1 MTWIRWFAVPA
12 VIVLCACALRSAPAQ
27 PPAADGPK
35 IPVRN
40 EILST
45 LRDEHPRLLVAPGG
59 FDMLRARIADDP
71 VLSDWAQRL
80 RDHAEGILKA
90 PPSQYEIPDG
100 KRLLATSR
108 RVLDRVYTL
117 AMVYQLSEGAE
128 GDERYFQRAW
138 IELEAAAQFKDW
150 NPGHFLDTAEMTHA
164 FAIGYDWLYHA
175 WTDAQRDVLRD
186 AIITHG
192 LQPALDSYRGKGSYG
207 WWVRSHHNWNQVC
220 NGGIAAGAL
229 AIADEE
235 PEMAAEIIRAG
246 LVSLQRAMKQFAPD
260 GAWSEGPGYWNYA
273 TSYNVMHLAALQ
285 SALGTDF
292 DLSAHEGFD
301 QTGDFPI
308 FLTGPTGRTFNFAD
322 GGDSA
327 VRAPQLFWL
336 GSTFG
341 RPLYS
346 RYQRVHA
353 RPTALDVLWYDG
365 QAVAPDLDDEPLDR
379 YFRGPEAVT
388 MRSAWDDPGA
398 LFVGFKAGDNKVN
411 HSHLDLGTFVLDAL
425 GQRWARDLAGDNY
438 NLPAYFGGRR
448 WTYYRLRAEGHNT
461 LSLNPGQGPDQDPR
475 AAAKIIRTGFAPDR
489 AYAIADLTGAYAG
502 HAAQVK
508 RGIALIDDRSRVL
521 VQDEVSAE
529 APAELWWFMHTRA
542 SIEVAEDGRS
552 AVLSRGGKRLL
563 ARVLEP
569 AEAVFTVIDAAPLP
583 TSPNPEGQTM
593 NKGVRKLAIHL
604 ENVAETRL
612 AVLLMPLQAEEEQRE
627 LPGGVVPLTAW

>member
-1 MTWIRWFAVPA
+1 MMTWIRWFAIPA
-12 VIVLCACALRSAPAQ
+12 VIVLCACSMRSAPGQ
-27 PPAADGPK
+27 SPAADAPA
-35 IPVRN
+35 IPAQD

-45 LRDEHPRLLVAPGG
+45 LRDEHPRLLVVPGD
-59 FDMLRARIADDP
+59 FDALRARIADDP
-71 VLSDWAQRL
+71 VLSDWARRL
-80 RDHAEGILKA
+80 RERTEEILKA

-117 AMVYQLSEGAE
+117 ALVYNISE
-128 GDERYFQRAW
+128 GDERYLQRAW

-175 WTDAQRDVLRD
+175 WTEAQRDVLRE

-192 LQPALDSYRGKGSYG
+192 LRPALDSYRGKGGHG

-235 PEMAAEIIRAG
+235 PELAGKIIRAG

-292 DLSAHEGFD
+292 GLSEHEGFD

-308 FLTGPTGRTFNFAD
+308 YLTGPTGRTFNFAD

-336 GSTFG
+336 GRTFG

-365 QAVAPDLDDEPLDR
+365 QAVAPDMGDEPLDR
-379 YFRGPEAVT
+379 YFRGPEVVT
-388 MRSAWDDPGA
+388 MRSAWDDPSA
-398 LFVGFKAGDNKVN
+398 LLIGFKAGDNKVN

-425 GQRWARDLAGDNY
+425 GQRWACDLGGDNY

-461 LSLNPGQGPDQDPR
+461 LLLNPGEGPDQDPR
-475 AAAKIIRTGFAPDR
+475 AAAKIVRSGFAPNR
-489 AYAIADLTGAYAG
+489 AFAIADLTPAYAEQ
-502 HAAQVK
+502 AEEVK

-521 VQDEVSAE
+521 IQDEVNAE
-529 APAELWWFMHTRA
+529 EPAELWWFMHTRA
-542 SIEVAEDGRS
+542 SIEPAEDGRS
-552 AVLSRGGKRLL
+552 AVLSRGGKRLM
-563 ARVLEP
+563 ARLLEP
-569 AEAVFTVIDAAPLP
+569 AEARFTVIDAAPLP
-583 TSPNPEGQTM
+583 TSANPDGQTI
-593 NKGVRKLAIHL
+593 NKGIRKLAIHL
-604 ENVAETRL
+604 QNVGEVRL
-612 AVLLMPLQAEEEQRE
+612 AVLLTPLQAGEERRE
-627 LPGGVVPLTAW
+627 LPTEVRPLAEW